1 MERKQ
6 SEKAIDGEKK
16 DRGTRERERGRE
28 KRKSHVRGSRA
39 RACPDMYTHREAR
52 TAAYPLWLRSR
63 RYASSPPCARYA
75 TQPSPSLH
83 AALSLSLSLSPA
95 RAVPHPR
102 PAGYP
107 PLVSASSVLSRPTA
121 TGPEGSGQFM
131 PNYTLITVMARLH
144 GYRWCTLD
152 LSNCHGPREPRF
164 FDRLLQ
170 QPRRCFLRELAAEL
184 SVSFSSRSTSPWL
197 WPRLVITHAIHK
209 GQQVG
214 EGGESRWSISRK
226 ESSMR

>member
-1 MERKQ
+1 MHARVPTC
-6 SEKAIDGEKK
+6 I
-16 DRGTRERERGRE
+16 RI
-28 KRKSHVRGSRA
+28 VRHA
-39 RACPDMYTHREAR
+39 RPRILSGYVH
-52 TAAYPLWLRSR
+52 AATLPPL
-63 RYASSPPCARYA
+63 PCARSA

-83 AALSLSLSLSPA
+83 AALSLSLPLSPPPE
-95 RAVPHPR
+95 RSPHPR

-144 GYRWCTLD
+144 GYRWCTLE

-170 QPRRCFLRELAAEL
+170 QPRRCFLRLTLAASLALRFVLFRLDPRPRVAL
-184 SVSFSSRSTSPWL
+184 SATLLYTRSIRDNKWE
-197 WPRLVITHAIHK
+197 R
-209 GQQVG
+209 
-214 EGGESRWSISRK
+214 GGES
-226 ESSMR
+226 

>member
-83 AALSLSLSLSPA
+83 AALSLSLSLSPPPEPSPTPG
-95 RAVPHPR
+95 RPVTPLLSPPPQSSLTRLRRVPKAADNLCP
-102 PAGYP
+102 
-107 PLVSASSVLSRPTA
+107 
-121 TGPEGSGQFM
+121 
-131 PNYTLITVMARLH
+131 IT
-144 GYRWCTLD
+144 
-152 LSNCHGPREPRF
+152 P
-164 FDRLLQ
+164 
-170 QPRRCFLRELAAEL
+170 
-184 SVSFSSRSTSPWL
+184 
-197 WPRLVITHAIHK
+197 
-209 GQQVG
+209 
-214 EGGESRWSISRK
+214 
-226 ESSMR
+226 

>member
-1 MERKQ
+1 MHARVPTC
-6 SEKAIDGEKK
+6 I
-16 DRGTRERERGRE
+16 RI
-28 KRKSHVRGSRA
+28 VRHA
-39 RACPDMYTHREAR
+39 RPRILLATF
-52 TAAYPLWLRSR
+52 TPLRFL
-63 RYASSPPCARYA
+63 
-75 TQPSPSLH
+75 PSLRPLRH
-83 AALSLSLSLSPA
+83 PTLPLPPRCALPLSFSLSPA

-121 TGPEGSGQFM
+121 TGPEASGQFM

-144 GYRWCTLD
+144 GYRWCTLE
-152 LSNCHGPREPRF
+152 LSNCHGPRESRF

-170 QPRRCFLRELAAEL
+170 QPWRCFLRELAAEL

-226 ESSMR
+226 ESSMRRSVSISVTVLGGM